1 MDDRGMIQVDDEQ
14 RVDAPQPEERP
25 STVPPPSKDGSRP
38 RGFAA
43 MDEERQRQIA
53 SKGGRAAHE
62 KGTAHEFTRDEARAA
77 GRKGGE
83 AVSQNRRHMAEI
95 GRKGGERVSQD
106 REHMAQ
112 IGRKGGE
119 AVSGDRQ
126 HMAEIGRRGGESRS
140 GGPGSERGAEHG
152 KETQH

>member
-1 MDDRGMIQVDDEQ
+1 MDDRGMIP
-14 RVDAPQPEERP
+14 RSEERRDEP
-25 STVPPPSKDGSRP
+25 LSNEERSSSPKESSRP

-77 GRKGGE
+77 GKKGGD

-95 GRKGGERVSQD
+95 GKRGGERVSQD
-106 REHMAQ
+106 RDHMAE

-126 HMAEIGRRGGESRS
+126 HMAEIGRRGGESR
-140 GGPGSERGAEHG
+140 GGGAPSEG
-152 KETQH
+152 KEQP